1 MAPGRI
7 KIPGMFPRTIRLARE
22 VRAAAWLAALCLGGC
37 GSSAPISA
45 PEPAPAPDGCL
56 LPTGEPGEPRE
67 LVVAVVRPEDSA
79 VVARQGPEPLIRLDC
94 LGVARPGAAESW
106 TPDSSH
112 RTWTFVLDRSALDVT
127 AAGAATEWRSRPD
140 AATTLRHAG
149 VASVIPLDG
158 RRLVVT
164 LDRPTDS
171 VPALFADPSL
181 GLVTDSLPPAG
192 TILVARRAAGGD
204 PRDLL
209 DAGVDILRTGDPEI
223 LEYARTRSD
232 FTVHPLPWSRTYVLV
247 IPPGHEGIG
256 ALIPTDSAAFRA
268 GLARD
273 AVRVMARGA
282 EPPFWWTD
290 MGPCPGVEAPPPSRS
305 ASRTNAVVYA
315 RGDAVARALA
325 ERVVALS
332 DQPTTATR
340 GLPDRA
346 MAEAI
351 RGDFGRAYVLA
362 VARLALVPC
371 REIAGWPA
379 GSTLIPLIDT
389 RMSAIVRRG
398 VPRLTVEHDG
408 ALRPV
413 DAP

>member
-1 MAPGRI
+1 
-7 KIPGMFPRTIRLARE
+7 
-22 VRAAAWLAALCLGGC
+22 VAWLAALTAGGC
-37 GSSAPISA
+37 GGSAPISA
-45 PEPAPAPDGCL
+45 PEPAAAPDRCI

-67 LVVAVVRPEDSA
+67 LVVAVVRREDSS
-79 VVARQGPEPLIRLDC
+79 VVARRQPEPLIRLDC
-94 LGVARPGAAESW
+94 LGAARPGAAESW

-112 RTWTFVLDRSALDVT
+112 RTWTFVLRASALDIT
-127 AAGAATEWRSRPD
+127 AAAAATEWRTRPD
-140 AATTLRHAG
+140 AATTLRHAR
-149 VASVIPLDG
+149 VASVVPLDG

-164 LDRPTDS
+164 LGRPTDS

-192 TILVARRAAGGD
+192 TTFVARRAPGGD
-204 PRDLL
+204 PRDAL
-209 DAGVDILRTGDPEI
+209 DAGVDILRTGDPAI
-223 LEYARTRSD
+223 LEYARTRND

-247 IPPGHEGIG
+247 VPPGHESIG

-273 AVRVMARGA
+273 AVHVMARGA
-282 EPPFWWTD
+282 EPPFWWD
-290 MGPCPGVEAPPPSRS
+290 GMGPCARLEALPPPQS
-305 ASRTNAVVYA
+305 APRTEAIVYP
-315 RGDAVARALA
+315 RDDAVARALA

-351 RGDFGRAYVLA
+351 RGGFGRAYVLA
-362 VARLALVPC
+362 VARPALVPC
-371 REIAGWPA
+371 REVAGWPD

-398 VPRLTVEHDG
+398 VPRLTVDLDG
-408 ALRPV
+408 GLRPV

>member
-1 MAPGRI
+1 
-7 KIPGMFPRTIRLARE
+7 
-22 VRAAAWLAALCLGGC
+22 
-37 GSSAPISA
+37 
-45 PEPAPAPDGCL
+45 
-56 LPTGEPGEPRE
+56 
-67 LVVAVVRPEDSA
+67 
-79 VVARQGPEPLIRLDC
+79 
-94 LGVARPGAAESW
+94 
-106 TPDSSH
+106 
-112 RTWTFVLDRSALDVT
+112 VT
-127 AAGAATEWRSRPD
+127 RPD
-140 AATTLRHAG
+140 AATTLRHAD
-149 VASVIPLDG
+149 VASVIPLDE

-181 GLVTDSLPPAG
+181 GLVTDSLPPSG
-192 TILVARRAAGGD
+192 TTFVARRAGGGD
-204 PRDLL
+204 PRDAL
-209 DAGVDILRTGDPEI
+209 DAGVDILRSGDPAV
-223 LEYARTRSD
+223 LEYARTRND

-247 IPPGHEGIG
+247 VPPGNEGIG

-273 AVRVMARGA
+273 AVHVMARGA
-282 EPPFWWTD
+282 EPPFWWDD
-290 MGPCPGVEAPPPSRS
+290 MGPCPGIDPLPPPQS
-305 ASRTNAVVYA
+305 APRTDAIVYP
-315 RGDAVARALA
+315 REDAVARALA

-332 DQPTTATR
+332 DQSTTSTR
-340 GLPDRA
+340 GLSDHA

-351 RGDFGRAYVLA
+351 RDGFGRAYVLA
-362 VARLALVPC
+362 VARPALVPC

-398 VPRLTVEHDG
+398 VPRLTVDLDG

>member
-1 MAPGRI
+1 M
-7 KIPGMFPRTIRLARE
+7 
-22 VRAAAWLAALCLGGC
+22 
-37 GSSAPISA
+37 
-45 PEPAPAPDGCL
+45 
-56 LPTGEPGEPRE
+56 
-67 LVVAVVRPEDSA
+67 VRPEDSS
-79 VVARQGPEPLIRLDC
+79 VVARRRPEPLIRLDC

-112 RTWTFVLDRSALDVT
+112 RTWTFVLAPSALDVT
-127 AAGAATEWRSRPD
+127 AAGAASEWRTRPD

-149 VASVIPLDG
+149 VAWVIPLDG
-158 RRLVVT
+158 RRLIVT
-164 LDRPTDS
+164 LDRSTDS

-181 GLVTDSLPPAG
+181 GLLTDTLPPAG
-192 TILVARRAAGGD
+192 TTFVARRYPGGD
-204 PRDLL
+204 PRDAL
-209 DAGVDILRTGDPEI
+209 DAGVDILRTGDPAI
-223 LEYARTRSD
+223 LEYARTRNE

-247 IPPGHEGIG
+247 VPPGQEGLG

-273 AVRVMARGA
+273 AVHVMARGA
-282 EPPFWWTD
+282 EPPFWWDD
-290 MGPCPGVEAPPPSRS
+290 MGPCPGVEPLRPSGSAP
-305 ASRTNAVVYA
+305 RTDAVVYP
-315 RGDAVARALA
+315 REDAVARARA

-340 GLPDRA
+340 GLADRA

-351 RGDFGRAYVLA
+351 RGGFGRAYVLA
-362 VARLALVPC
+362 VARPTLVPC
-371 REIAGWPA
+371 REVAGWPS

-398 VPRLTVEHDG
+398 VPRLTVDLDG